1 MTLPL
6 YIARRFLMAV
16 LRVGAIVV
24 LLFGLFEFLENSRRY
39 GSDAEAFSDVVWLS
53 LLGLPSQISAI
64 MPLILLL
71 ASLTLFL
78 GLARSSELVVS
89 RASGVSAFKVLYVPV
104 VLSIVIGALFVAVAN
119 PIVASTIRRFETM
132 QDRLTGQGQSVSSFS
147 EQGLWLRQVVG
158 DRQTVI
164 QARRASPSG
173 GALFDVDFHVF
184 DDTGRLSERI
194 LATSAVLRD
203 EAWQLNDVRRWMRGS
218 GPGSPPVPVELSDA
232 NALPTNLTREQIL
245 DSFAQPESISVWDLG
260 AFIEKMEVSGFSATR
275 HKLHLQSVLS
285 TPIMFAAMVLIGA
298 SFTMRHVRFGHI
310 GTMIVLTVIS
320 GFALYAFQ
328 NMAASLG
335 AAGRI
340 PVEIAAWAP
349 PIAAIMA
356 VTGLLLHLE
365 DG

>member
-6 YIARRFLMAV
+6 YIARRFLMAL
-16 LRVGAIVV
+16 LRVLAIVV

-39 GSDAEAFSDVVWLS
+39 GSDADAFSDVVWLS
-53 LLGLPSQISAI
+53 ILGLPAQINTI
-64 MPLILLL
+64 MPLIVLL

-89 RASGVSAFKVLYVPV
+89 RAAGVSAFKVLYVPV
-104 VLSIVIGALFVAVAN
+104 VLAILIGVLFVSVIN
-119 PIVASTIRRFETM
+119 PIVASTIRRFDAMEDRITG
-132 QDRLTGQGQSVSSFS
+132 QDRSVSSFS

-164 QARRASPSG
+164 QARRANPSG
-173 GALFDVDFHVF
+173 GVLFDVDFHVF
-184 DDTGRLSERI
+184 DDAGLLSERI
-194 LATSAVLRD
+194 LAARATLSNETWTLS
-203 EAWQLNDVRRWMRGS
+203 DVRRWVRGTQDS
-218 GPGSPPVPVELSDA
+218 VPRPVQLGA
-232 NALPTNLTREQIL
+232 NESLPTNLTREQIL
-245 DSFAQPESISVWDLG
+245 DSFAKPEAISVWDLS
-260 AFIEKMEVSGFSATR
+260 AFIDKMEVSGFSATR

-285 TPIMFAAMVLIGA
+285 IPIMFAAMVLVGA
-298 SFTMRHVRFGHI
+298 GFTMRHVRFGHI
-310 GTMIVLTVIS
+310 GTMIVLTVLS
-320 GFALYAFQ
+320 GFTLYAFQ
-328 NMAASLG
+328 SMAASLG

-349 PIAAIMA
+349 PLAAIMA